1 MRDSISAHISAAPA
15 PHLTSRI
22 APRAVYLRDLGIEL
36 ILRDLKLRYKR
47 SVLGIAWS
55 LVTPLTQLLV
65 LRFVFTVVLPLDVPH
80 FTSFLFIGLL
90 SWSWLASSLDQA
102 AGSIIENRE
111 LVRQAG
117 FPSAVIPVVSV
128 AANLVHFLLALPILG
143 LFIWL
148 DGGVSIG
155 WSILLLPVMIA
166 LQFVLI
172 LALAYFVAALH
183 ARFRDVK
190 HLLLVVLTLGFY
202 LTPVFYQVNEAPEQ
216 YRAFYNLNPMVH
228 VLAGYRE
235 ILLHA
240 GVPAWR
246 PLAVVAV
253 GALALL
259 FVGYRRFVAASAR
272 FVDEI

>member
-1 MRDSISAHISAAPA
+1 M
-15 PHLTSRI
+15 
-22 APRAVYLRDLGIEL
+22 YLRDLGIEL

-47 SVLGIAWS
+47 SFLGIAWS

-65 LRFVFTVVLPLDVPH
+65 LQFVFTVVLPLDVPH
-80 FTSFLFIGLL
+80 FTSFLFVGLL
-90 SWSWLASSLDQA
+90 AWAWLATSLDQA

-117 FPSAVIPVVSV
+117 FPSAVIPVVTV
-128 AANLVHFLLALPILG
+128 AANLVHFVLALPILG

-155 WSILLLPVMIA
+155 WSVLLLPVMIV

-216 YRAFYNLNPMVH
+216 YRALYNLNPMVH
-228 VLAGYRE
+228 VLGGYRA

-240 GVPAWR
+240 SVPAWG
-246 PLAVVAV
+246 PLAVVAA

-259 FVGYRRFVAASAR
+259 FVGYRRFVTASAR